1 MTHAEAKGRHAKLV
15 EEIRKHDYLYY
26 VEAAPAI
33 SDREY
38 DSLYRELVDLE
49 TQFLDLV
56 TPDSPTQRVGGQPIK
71 AFKPVQHL
79 TPMMSLDNTYSQAE
93 VRQFLARVQWLLPN
107 ENLEWVV
114 EPKVD

>member
-1 MTHAEAKGRHAKLV
+1 MTHAQAKTRHEALV
-15 EEIRKHDYLYY
+15 EEIRRHDYLYY
-26 VEAAPAI
+26 VEATPSI

-49 TQFLDLV
+49 TQFPDLI
-56 TPDSPTQRVGGQPIK
+56 TADSPTQRVGGQPIK

-93 VRQFLARVQWLLPN
+93 LRQFLARVQRLLP
-107 ENLEWVV
+107 EEDL
-114 EPKVD
+114 